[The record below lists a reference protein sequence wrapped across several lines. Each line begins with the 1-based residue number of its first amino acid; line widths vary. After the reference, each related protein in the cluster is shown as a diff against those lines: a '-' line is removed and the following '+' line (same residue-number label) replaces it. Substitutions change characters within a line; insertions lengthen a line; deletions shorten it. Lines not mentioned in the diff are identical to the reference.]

1 MKNYIK
7 KIYKTHKDFWTR
19 TKFYAFLN
27 SVLFF
32 AVAIL
37 VKGYSD
43 NYVDSSKSTP
53 VGDLILD
60 NIPTLNVDEIVIQA
74 TLIFI
79 TISLVLFIFK
89 PKYLAFTL
97 KTLALFVII
106 RGFFVTLTHLGVNFH
121 QVVMDTD
128 TIGYNI
134 YNFLFSS
141 KSDFFFSGHTGIP
154 FLFALIFYKEKKLR
168 YFLFFCSAFFGIIMF
183 LGHLH
188 YSIDVFA
195 APFMTYAIYKIAE
208 KLFYKDLK
216 LID

>member
-1 MKNYIK
+1 MKDYID
-7 KIYKTHKDFWTR
+7 KIYKIHKNFWTR

-43 NYVDSSKSTP
+43 NYVDSSKSTS

-79 TISLVLFIFK
+79 VISLILFIFR

-97 KTLALFVII
+97 KTLALFIII
-106 RGFFVTLTHLGVNFH
+106 RGFFITLTHLGVNFH

-168 YFLFFCSAFFGIIMF
+168 YFLFFCSAFFGIIML

-195 APFMTYAIYKIAE
+195 APFMTYAVYKIAE